1 MLYVVFH
8 SASMQRQHVAT
19 RRRKQPP
26 LTNSH
31 YLRQTLALQAR
42 AVQLE
47 RAKIRVEKEKLDVL
61 KSICSELSTLRSL
74 YTVVHGTEVIVPACN
89 EQ

>member
-1 MLYVVFH
+1 
-8 SASMQRQHVAT
+8 
-19 RRRKQPP
+19 
-26 LTNSH
+26 
-31 YLRQTLALQAR
+31 
-42 AVQLE
+42 VQLE

-74 YTVVHGTEVIVPACN
+74 YTVVHGIEVIVPACN